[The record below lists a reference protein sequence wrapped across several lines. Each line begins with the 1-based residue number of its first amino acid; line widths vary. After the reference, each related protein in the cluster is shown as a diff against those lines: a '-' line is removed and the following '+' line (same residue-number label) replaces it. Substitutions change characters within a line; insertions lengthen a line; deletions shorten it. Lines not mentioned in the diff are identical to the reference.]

1 MVRRSKS
8 YGKWSAITSA
18 ARIAIAQNK
27 RETLTLMRKNQGLT
41 SESDCAVKAFYRE
54 KARANSFLQEVHE
67 HRKKSRILQPKWD
80 ENGNVLAEKEIAK
93 NEKKLQRLRLP
104 SLDNDQEEKS
114 REQVHELGGGP
125 LFKLNNGK
133 MESSKE
139 ITGGNKLEN
148 GRIKQLQKSRNEFRE
163 AWVLNKRNSEDKLE
177 KKIPAELKK
186 GFVENEENK
195 GRSKE
200 ETGVDKLEKSSP
212 DTKKET
218 NVPSAKRPF
227 KIRSR
232 ATSICISC
240 QDFHCQNLPSV
251 YGQLY
256 RTKIERKWSDEL
268 RINDRCESSKKDYR
282 KLSLP
287 MIRRMSDVTDL
298 NIRRMSDVTD
308 LNMRSVYM
316 S

>member
-1 MVRRSKS
+1 MVRRSNS

-18 ARIAIAQNK
+18 ARISIAQNK
-27 RETLTLMRKNQGLT
+27 RETLSLMRKNQGLT

-80 ENGNVLAEKEIAK
+80 ENGNVLVEKEVVK

-114 REQVHELGGGP
+114 REQVHEVGGGP

-139 ITGGNKLEN
+139 ISGGNKLKN
-148 GRIKQLQKSRNEFRE
+148 GTIKQLQKSRNEFRE
-163 AWVLNKRNSEDKLE
+163 AWVLNERNSEDKLE
-177 KKIPAELKK
+177 KKTPPAELKK

-195 GRSKE
+195 GSSKE
-200 ETGVDKLEKSSP
+200 GTGVDKLETSSP
-212 DTKKET
+212 GTKKET
-218 NVPSAKRPF
+218 NVPPTKRPF

-240 QDFHCQNLPSV
+240 QHFHCQNLPSV
-251 YGQLY
+251 NGP
-256 RTKIERKWSDEL
+256 KIERKWSDEL
-268 RINDRCESSKKDYR
+268 RLNDRCESSKKDSR

-287 MIRRMSDVTDL
+287 MIRPMSDVTDLKIRRMSDVTDL
-298 NIRRMSDVTD
+298 K
-308 LNMRSVYM
+308 MRSVYM

>member
-1 MVRRSKS
+1 MVRRSNS

-27 RETLTLMRKNQGLT
+27 RETMSLIRKNQGLT

-80 ENGNVLAEKEIAK
+80 ENGNVLDEKEIAK

-104 SLDNDQEEKS
+104 SLDYDQEEKS

-125 LFKLNNGK
+125 LFKLNNCK

-139 ITGGNKLEN
+139 ITGGNKAEN
-148 GRIKQLQKSRNEFRE
+148 GTTKQLQRSRNEFRE
-163 AWVLNKRNSEDKLE
+163 AWVLNERNSEDKLE

-186 GFVENEENK
+186 GFAESEENK
-195 GRSKE
+195 GSSKE
-200 ETGVDKLEKSSP
+200 GTGVDKLETSSP
-212 DTKKET
+212 GTKKET
-218 NVPSAKRPF
+218 NVPPAKRPF

-240 QDFHCQNLPSV
+240 QHFHCQNLPSV
-251 YGQLY
+251 SDG
-256 RTKIERKWSDEL
+256 TKIERKWSDEL
-268 RINDRCESSKKDYR
+268 RLNDRCESSKKDSR

-298 NIRRMSDVTD
+298 NIRRRMSDVTD
-308 LNMRSVYM
+308 LKMRSVYL

>member
-1 MVRRSKS
+1 MVRRSNS

-27 RETLTLMRKNQGLT
+27 RETMSLIRKNQGLT
-41 SESDCAVKAFYRE
+41 SESDCAMKAFYRE

-80 ENGNVLAEKEIAK
+80 ENGNVLDEKEIAK

-104 SLDNDQEEKS
+104 SLDYDQEEKS

-125 LFKLNNGK
+125 LFKLNNCK

-139 ITGGNKLEN
+139 ITGGNKAEN
-148 GRIKQLQKSRNEFRE
+148 GTTKQLQRSRNEFRE
-163 AWVLNKRNSEDKLE
+163 AWVLNERNSEDKLE

-195 GRSKE
+195 GSSKE
-200 ETGVDKLEKSSP
+200 GTGVHKLEKSSLE
-212 DTKKET
+212 TKKET

-232 ATSICISC
+232 ATSVCISC
-240 QDFHCQNLPSV
+240 QHFHCQNLLSV
-251 YGQLY
+251 YGP
-256 RTKIERKWSDEL
+256 KIERKWSDEL
-268 RINDRCESSKKDYR
+268 RLNDRCESSKKDSR

-298 NIRRMSDVTD
+298 NIRRRMSDVTD
-308 LNMRSVYM
+308 LKMRSVYL

>member
-1 MVRRSKS
+1 MVRRSNS

-27 RETLTLMRKNQGLT
+27 RETLSLMRKNQGLK

-67 HRKKSRILQPKWD
+67 HREKSRILQPKWD
-80 ENGNVLAEKEIAK
+80 ENGNVLDEKEIAK

-133 MESSKE
+133 MESSKK
-139 ITGGNKLEN
+139 IIGGNKLEN
-148 GRIKQLQKSRNEFRE
+148 GTVKQLQKSRNEFRE
-163 AWVLNKRNSEDKLE
+163 AWILNERNSEDKLE

-186 GFVENEENK
+186 GFVDSEENK
-195 GRSKE
+195 GSSKE
-200 ETGVDKLEKSSP
+200 ENGVDELETNSSE
-212 DTKKET
+212 TNKKET

-240 QDFHCQNLPSV
+240 QHFHCQNLPSV
-251 YGQLY
+251 SDGP
-256 RTKIERKWSDEL
+256 KIERKWSDEL
-268 RINDRCESSKKDYR
+268 RLNDRCESSKKDSR

-298 NIRRMSDVTD
+298 KIRRMSDVTD
-308 LNMRSVYM
+308 LKMRSVYM